1 MKTKSLFF
9 LLTVLITGLFISCDS
24 DDPEIIEYEAKMT
37 SFGFYVEDNEGVIV
51 QDYVVSEITG
61 TSISI
66 LMPEE
71 VDKSALVAR
80 FTVTE
85 NDVVKVGEVT
95 QQSGVTVNDFTA
107 PVDYF
112 VSEGTANVKYTVT
125 IGKAP
130 DFVWTPIPS
139 VITDS
144 ATTLIMKVS
153 PAGVPHIVY
162 KYDRESNNDEGL
174 GVLAFKDG
182 NWSALGGQVSEGRVN
197 LYFDITFN
205 SNDLPTVSYTDY
217 TNTTSQIA
225 SVKSYNGTAWSF
237 VGGPEATTAQV
248 TYNALDY
255 VNDDKLMLFAL
266 FDGRNGPL
274 TRRELSVNVFEGGS
288 WTNNLVIPGR
298 PSEHRGWLVTSA
310 KLNDAIYV
318 GAHNA
323 VSPNSIS
330 VYKYQNNEWTTLLD
344 AWYDENATGINL
356 RDFDI
361 EVDNDGNVY
370 VALADDSSEG
380 VAKHRV
386 IRYDAETKEVT
397 NVGNYLEG
405 ASGGLFNFDLAISPL
420 GVPYLFYRN
429 ASLFP
434 TVVSLD
440 KDTQDWT
447 TPNVLET
454 AEANDLSIDFGPD
467 GKAYIVYTKSRN
479 IITYKYDAPGN

>member
-1 MKTKSLFF
+1 MKFKSLFF
-9 LLTVLITGLFISCDS
+9 LVAVLIAGVFISCDS
-24 DDPEIIEYEAKMT
+24 DDPEVIEYEAKMT

-66 LMPEE
+66 LMPEDI
-71 VDKSALVAR
+71 DKSALVAR

-85 NDVVKVGEVT
+85 NDVVKVGEVV
-95 QQSGVTVNDFTA
+95 QQSGSTVNNFTA
-107 PVDYF
+107 PVDYI

-130 DFVWTPIPS
+130 DFVWTS
-139 VITDS
+139 VPTVVSDS
-144 ATTLIMKVS
+144 AVALIMKVS
-153 PAGVPHIVY
+153 PGGVPHIVY
-162 KYDRESNNDEGL
+162 KYDRESSDDEGL

-182 NWSALGGQVSEGRVN
+182 NWSALGGQVSAGRVN
-197 LYFDITFN
+197 SYFDITFK

-217 TNTTSQIA
+217 TNSTSQIA
-225 SVKSYNGTAWSF
+225 SVKSFNGTAWSF

-255 VNDDKLMLFAL
+255 VNDNKLMLFAL
-266 FDGRNGPL
+266 FDGRSGPL
-274 TRRELSVNVFEGGS
+274 TRRELSVNIFEGGS
-288 WTNNLVIPGR
+288 WATNSTIPGR
-298 PSEHRGWLVTSA
+298 PADHRGWLVTTA
-310 KLNDAIYV
+310 KLGDVVYV

-323 VSPNSIS
+323 VSPNSVS
-330 VYKYQNNEWTTLLD
+330 VYKYENNTFTTLLD

-361 EVDNDGNVY
+361 DVDKDGNVY
-370 VALADDSSEG
+370 VAFADDSSEG

-386 IRYDAETKEVT
+386 LRYDAETKEIT
-397 NVGNYLEG
+397 DVGNYLEG
-405 ASGGLFNFDLAISPL
+405 ASGGLFSFDLAVSPL

-447 TPNVLET
+447 TPTVLET
-454 AEANDLSIDFGPD
+454 AEADDLSMDFGPD
-467 GKAYIVYTKSRN
+467 GKAYIVYTKN
-479 IITYKYDAPGN
+479 NKIFTYKYDAPGN